1 MLENKRMANMLIILI
16 FGLMLLQGFMD
27 NMRGVLIPSI
37 RESFQ
42 IDYTSLAWMMLI
54 STLGYIGATFT
65 GGILIEHIGQQKVI
79 FIGLIGLV
87 AGAFGISSAWNF
99 FALIFFMFIL
109 GYGIGF
115 INIGASTITPI
126 LFVRNQAIMMNLL
139 HFFYGIGATIGPRY
153 AGVLLASNYLWRDVY
168 RYSILVVGALGI
180 YFLICKFPKVERS
193 EKRHKIAFR
202 QIASDKKIIL
212 FSLLLGF
219 YVAGEIG
226 IANWFVNYL
235 QQGRGMTPLQSASY
249 LSLFFMIFTF
259 GRFIGGF
266 IAEKLGYMRSIILY
280 VAMAIF
286 CLGLGIFGGPMFVI
300 MISVSGF
307 FFSIVYPTVMA
318 LLIKTFNRGIN
329 SILGFVMA
337 VSSIINMLANW
348 MVGKTND
355 LFGVS
360 VGFYLVLFYM
370 VIVFLLLLLL
380 NKNMETLSDNKENML
395 LDDETL

>member
-1 MLENKRMANMLIILI
+1 MLENKRMTNMLIILI

-37 RESFQ
+37 REAFQ

-54 STLGYIGATFT
+54 TTVGYIGATFT
-65 GGILIEHIGQQKVI
+65 GGMLVDRFGQQKVI
-79 FIGLIGLV
+79 FMGLTCLAG
-87 AGAFGISSAWNF
+87 GAFGISTAWSF
-99 FALIFFMFIL
+99 PVFVLFML
-109 GYGIGF
+109 LSGYGVGF

-126 LFVRNQAIMMNLL
+126 LFVKNQAIMMNLL

-153 AGVLLASNYLWRDVY
+153 AGVLLASDYLWRDVY
-168 RYSILVVGALGI
+168 RYSILVIGVI
-180 YFLICKFPKVERS
+180 VVYFVTCRFPKVERS
-193 EKRHKIAFR
+193 EKRQKLPLG

-212 FSLLLGF
+212 FSVLLGF

-235 QQGRGMTPLQSASY
+235 QQGRGLTPLKSASY

-259 GRFIGGF
+259 GRFVGGF
-266 IAEKLGYMRSIILY
+266 VAERLGYMRSIILY
-280 VAMAIF
+280 AAMAIF
-286 CLGLGIFGGPMFVI
+286 SLGLGMFGGKSFIV
-300 MISVSGF
+300 MISISGF
-307 FFSIVYPTVMA
+307 FFSIIYPTTMA
-318 LLIKTFNRGIN
+318 LLIKTFHHGIN

-337 VSSIINMLANW
+337 LSSVVNMLANW
-348 MVGKTND
+348 MVGKVND

-360 VGFYLVLFYM
+360 MGFYLILVYMTIVLM
-370 VIVFLLLLLL
+370 LMLTL
-380 NKNMETLSDNKENML
+380 NRYIESLSKNRENLL

>member
-1 MLENKRMANMLIILI
+1 MLENKRMGNMLIILI

-37 RESFQ
+37 REFFQ

-54 STLGYIGATFT
+54 STLGYIGATFS
-65 GGILIEHIGQQKVI
+65 GGLLIEHIGQQKVI
-79 FIGLIGLV
+79 FIGLTGLA

-109 GYGIGF
+109 GSGIGF

-126 LFVRNQAIMMNLL
+126 LFVKNQAIMMNLL
-139 HFFYGIGATIGPRY
+139 HFFYGFGATLGPRY
-153 AGVLLASNYLWRDVY
+153 AGILLASNYLWRDVY
-168 RYSILVVGALGI
+168 RYSILVIGVLGV
-180 YFLICKFPKVERS
+180 YFLTCSFPKVERS
-193 EKRHKIAFR
+193 EKKQKVAIQ
-202 QIASDKKIIL
+202 QIASDKRIIL
-212 FSLLLGF
+212 FSMLLGF

-235 QQGRGMTPLQSASY
+235 QQGRDMTPLQSASY

-259 GRFIGGF
+259 GRLVGGF

-286 CLGLGIFGGPMFVI
+286 CLGIGIFGSKPFII

-318 LLIKTFNRGIN
+318 LLIKTFDSGIN

-337 VSSIINMLANW
+337 FSSMINMLANW

-355 LFGVS
+355 LFGVAI
-360 VGFYLVLFYM
+360 GFYLVLFYM
-370 VIVFLLLLLL
+370 SIVLLLLLL
-380 NKNMETLSDNKENML
+380 LSRNIKSLSDNNKNMLSN
-395 LDDETL
+395 DETL